1 MSTTFGT
8 ASPAQE
14 LAPSSWARGI
24 LATAKQAWVAYMS
37 WRIERAAI
45 DQLSAMSD
53 RQLKD
58 IGLTRCEIVAAARGF
73 TLPSRRSRQDKPTG
87 PTGPTSAAR

>member
-1 MSTTFGT
+1 
-8 ASPAQE
+8 
-14 LAPSSWARGI
+14 LAA
-24 LATAKQAWVAYMS
+24 AKRAWVAYTT

-58 IGLTRCEIVAAARGF
+58 IGLTRSEIVAAARGI
-73 TLPSRRSRQDKPTG
+73 TLSGRASLQDK
-87 PTGPTSAAR
+87 PTSAAR

>member
-8 ASPAQE
+8 AASAQE
-14 LAPSSWARGI
+14 LTPSSWASGM
-24 LATAKQAWVAYMS
+24 LATAKRAWVAYMT
-37 WRIERAAI
+37 WRIERTAI

-58 IGLTRCEIVAAARGF
+58 IGLTRSEIVAAARGF
-73 TLPSRRSRQDKPTG
+73 TLPSRWSRQDRT
-87 PTGPTSAAR
+87 AR